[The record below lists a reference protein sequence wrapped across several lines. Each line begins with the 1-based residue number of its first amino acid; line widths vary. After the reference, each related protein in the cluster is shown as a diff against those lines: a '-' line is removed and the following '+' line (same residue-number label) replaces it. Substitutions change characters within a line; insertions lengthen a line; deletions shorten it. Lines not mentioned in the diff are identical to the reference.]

1 MNISGP
7 KNTCKNI
14 SACDYFW
21 DLLLCEPDLASQTI
35 KQEFT
40 TEKVTWSIIY
50 KMLFIFIKDIDWKVW
65 KVDTFHVKDIDWKVW
80 KVDTFHAVWVIR
92 ALTLYSVWI
101 RENTVK
107 TTQNSDTFHAVWV
120 TRALILYSVW
130 KRKKYGTKENRF
142 RIFRP
147 RMMVIIFNCP
157 FGFRN

>member
-1 MNISGP
+1 M
-7 KNTCKNI
+7 
-14 SACDYFW
+14 ACDYFW

-120 TRALILYSVW
+120 IRALIPYSVW
-130 KRKKYGTKENRF
+130 KRKK
-142 RIFRP
+142 
-147 RMMVIIFNCP
+147 
-157 FGFRN
+157 